1 MRIRISSYNRGE
13 AVKGLIASL
22 KEKGVNALFLKKQ
35 KSKFKPKNGDVII
48 NWGNKD
54 PINHN
59 CLILNHP
66 DKIKITSNKISFF
79 NLMKEK
85 GLENLC
91 VPFTTDK
98 QVAKKWKEQGA
109 TVVSR
114 KYVAS
119 YGGKGIVLDL
129 VEAPLYTKYMESRKE
144 FRVHVFNGEVV
155 LVQRKHDKAGNNSKI
170 RNLENGFIFRSKQI
184 HVPPSILDTC
194 KKVLE
199 ATGLNFGAIDILY
212 TSKDKQWV
220 LEVNSAPGLKDDTLE
235 QYTNAVVKMVN
246 NEN

>member
-1 MRIRISSYNRGE
+1 MRIRIASYNRGN
-13 AVKGLIASL
+13 AVKSLIAAL
-22 KEKGVNALFLKKQ
+22 KEKGVNALLLKKQ
-35 KSKFKPKNGDVII
+35 KSKFKAKQDDLII
-48 NWGNKD
+48 NWGNKE

-59 CLILNHP
+59 CTILNKP
-66 DKIKITSNKISFF
+66 NLIETTSNKISFF
-79 NLMKEK
+79 QLMKEK

-98 QVAKKWKEQGA
+98 SVAQQWKQQGH

-119 YGGKGIVLDL
+119 YGGKGIVLD
-129 VEAPLYTKYMESRKE
+129 VVNAPLYTKYMESRKE
-144 FRVHVFNGEVV
+144 FRVHIFDGEII
-155 LVQRKHDKAGNNSKI
+155 LVQRKHDKTGNNSKI

-184 HVPPSILDTC
+184 TIPPSILETC
-194 KKVLE
+194 KKVIN

-235 QYTNAVVKMVN
+235 KYTEAILKKVN
-246 NEN
+246 N

>member
-1 MRIRISSYNRGE
+1 MRVRIASYNRGN
-13 AVKGLIASL
+13 AVKSLIAAL
-22 KEKGVNALFLKKQ
+22 KEKGVKALLLKKQ
-35 KSKFKPKNGDVII
+35 KSKFKAKQDDLII
-48 NWGNKD
+48 NWGNKE

-59 CLILNHP
+59 CQVLNKPNLIET
-66 DKIKITSNKISFF
+66 TSNKISFF
-79 NLMKEK
+79 QLMKEK

-98 QVAKKWKEQGA
+98 QVAQQWKQQGH

-129 VEAPLYTKYMESRKE
+129 VNAPLYTKYMESRKE
-144 FRVHVFNGEVV
+144 FRVHIFDGEVI

-184 HVPPSILDTC
+184 KVPPSILETC
-194 KKVLE
+194 QKVID

-235 QYTNAVVKMVN
+235 KYTEAILKKVQN
-246 NEN
+246 